1 MNLMTDD
8 QPALGKTIP
17 VRSEQEFLE
26 DQAQVARA
34 SVYELLGRLLAR
46 EPAEETLQG
55 LRNIGDVDASEG
67 QVAMGWQLMKQAA
80 RKTDLQA
87 VHEEYFSLLI
97 GVGRGELV
105 PFGSWYITGFLMEK
119 PVAVLRADLARL
131 GIERQQGVVESEDHI
146 ASLCDAMALIIRN
159 SNEISLT
166 TQQDFFKDHLAPW
179 VQRFFSDMQNARAA
193 HFYRSVGFF
202 GESFFDFEQQLL
214 QMQS

>member
-1 MNLMTDD
+1 MTDD

-26 DQAQVARA
+26 DESQAARA

-46 EPAEETLQG
+46 EPAEETLQS
-55 LRNIGDVDASEG
+55 LRDIGDVDASEG

-80 RKTDLQA
+80 RKTDLRA

-119 PVAVLRADLARL
+119 PVAVLRADLVRL

-146 ASLCDAMALIIRN
+146 AALCDAMALIIRN
-159 SNEISLT
+159 SDEISLT
-166 TQQDFFKDHLAPW
+166 IQQDFFNDHLAPW